1 MEVVVDDEAD
11 ELREEDEERIA
22 GRVGML
28 GEDIILA
35 HAAGEERLVPV
46 ERGLGERV
54 AAADGDDEEE
64 DAEEPLPAARERGR
78 GSGEL
83 AQVGVHAWGASVHRR
98 AKRRRWPQK
107 LGTQNANA
115 EWRKL
120 RPFLTSAF
128 AFCVL
133 SFRGRMQP

>member
-28 GEDIILA
+28 GEDIVLA
-35 HAAGEERLVPV
+35 HAAGEERLVRV

-64 DAEEPLPAARERGR
+64 DAEEPPPAARGRGR
-78 GSGEL
+78 RGTPGGPCRPRESGGG
-83 AQVGVHAWGASVHRR
+83 GVVSSRR
-98 AKRRRWPQK
+98 
-107 LGTQNANA
+107 
-115 EWRKL
+115 
-120 RPFLTSAF
+120 
-128 AFCVL
+128 
-133 SFRGRMQP
+133 